1 MHRGKTGTYTSTIAG
16 GVACQAFVPMPLPP
30 QPALEISG
38 KLQTRLN
45 NALIALGRLDAIST
59 LLPDAKLFLYSYVRK
74 EAVMSSQIEGTQS
87 SLSDLMLYEMEGQ
100 PGVPMDDVRE
110 VSCYVNA
117 LTLGVE
123 RIRQGHPISF
133 RLLTEI
139 HQVLMTS
146 GRGIQRGP
154 GEFRRNQVW
163 IGGHRADEA
172 TFVPPPANQIADCW
186 ASLEQFI
193 NDLPEITPPV
203 IKAALVHVQ
212 FETIHPFM
220 DGNGRIGR
228 LLIPLILVEAG
239 ILNEPLLY
247 LSLFFKQ
254 YRDTYYRLLQEVR
267 MTGDWEAWLLF
278 FVDAIAATANQA
290 VSTAQQL
297 MHLLAADKL
306 RLAQTGRLSG
316 SATQVLDALFAHPIS
331 NISKLTDATGLTA
344 ATIGKALDMMQEQ
357 LGIVHELTGQKRNR
371 VYAYSAY
378 IAILNQDTTQP

>member
-1 MHRGKTGTYTSTIAG
+1 MQRGKTGTYTSTIAG
-16 GVACQAFVPMPLPP
+16 GIACQAFVPTPLPP
-30 QPALEISG
+30 QPALDISG

-45 NALIALGRLDAIST
+45 EALIALGRLDAIST

-100 PGVPMDDVRE
+100 PGVPMDDVQE

-123 RIRQGHPISF
+123 RIRQGQPISF
-133 RLLTEI
+133 RLLTEV

-146 GRGIQRGP
+146 GRGTQRGP

-172 TFVPPPANQIADCW
+172 IFVPPPASQIADCW
-186 ASLEQFI
+186 AALEQFI
-193 NDLPEITPPV
+193 NDMPETTAPV

-220 DGNGRIGR
+220 DGNGRLGR

-239 ILNEPLLY
+239 ILKEPLLY
-247 LSLFFKQ
+247 LSVFFKQ
-254 YRDTYYRLLQEVR
+254 YRDTYYQLLQQVR
-267 MTGDWEAWLLF
+267 ITGDWEAWLLF

-297 MHLLAADKL
+297 IQLLAADKL
-306 RLAQTGRLSG
+306 RLAQIGRLSG
-316 SATQVLDALFAHPIS
+316 SATQILDALFAHPVA
-331 NISKLTDATGLTA
+331 NIAAIGSATGLAA
-344 ATIGKALDMMQEQ
+344 ATIGKALDAMQDQ
-357 LGIVHELTGQKRNR
+357 LDMVQELTGQKRNR
-371 VYAYSAY
+371 VYAYRAY
-378 IAILNQDTTQP
+378 IDILNQETN

>member
-1 MHRGKTGTYTSTIAG
+1 MERGITGHYTTTVAG
-16 GVACQAFVPMPLPP
+16 GIACQAFVPMPLPP
-30 QPALEISG
+30 LPALDLSG
-38 KLQTRLN
+38 KLQARLN
-45 NALIALGRLDAIST
+45 EALIALGRLDAIST

-100 PGVPMDDVRE
+100 PGVPMDDVQE

-133 RLLTEI
+133 RLITEV
-139 HQVLMTS
+139 HQALMTS
-146 GRGIQRGP
+146 GRGAQRGP

-186 ASLEQFI
+186 AALEQFI
-193 NDLPEITPPV
+193 NDLPEPTAPV
-203 IKAALVHVQ
+203 IKAALAHVQ

-220 DGNGRIGR
+220 DGNGRLGR

-239 ILNEPLLY
+239 VLKEPLLY
-247 LSLFFKQ
+247 LSVFFKQ
-254 YRDTYYRLLQEVR
+254 YRDSYYRLLQQVR
-267 MTGDWEAWLLF
+267 LTGDWEAWLLF

-290 VSTAQQL
+290 VTTAQELNQ
-297 MHLLAADKL
+297 LLATDKA
-306 RLAQTGRLSG
+306 RLAELGRLAG
-316 SATQVLDALFAHPIS
+316 SATQILDALFAHPIS
-331 NISKLTDATGLTA
+331 NIAALTRATGLTA
-344 ATIGKALDMMQEQ
+344 ATIGKALDAMENT
-357 LGIVHELTGQKRNR
+357 LGMVHELTGQKRNR

-378 IAILNQDTTQP
+378 IDILNQETP

>member
-1 MHRGKTGTYTSTIAG
+1 MQRGPTGQYTSTIAG
-16 GVACQAFVPMPLPP
+16 GVACSAFVPEPLPP
-30 QPALEISG
+30 RPGLDLSG
-38 KLQTRLN
+38 KLQGRLN
-45 NALIALGRLDAIST
+45 DAMLALGRLDAIST

-100 PGVPMDDVRE
+100 PGVPMDDVQE
-110 VSCYVNA
+110 VSCYVKA

-123 RIRQGHPISF
+123 RVRQGNPISF
-133 RLLTEI
+133 RLITEI
-139 HQVLMTS
+139 HLALMTS
-146 GRGIQRGP
+146 GRGVNRGP
-154 GEFRRNQVW
+154 GEFRKNQVW

-186 ASLEQFI
+186 ARLEQFI
-193 NDLPEITPPV
+193 NDVPEATSPV
-203 IKAALVHVQ
+203 IKAALAHVQ

-239 ILNEPLLY
+239 VLKEPLLY

-254 YRDTYYRLLQEVR
+254 YRDTYYQLLQQVR
-267 MTGDWEAWLLF
+267 ITGDWEAWLLF

-297 MHLLAADKL
+297 TQLLAGDKA
-306 RLAQTGRLSG
+306 RLAELGRLSG
-316 SATQVLDALFAHPIS
+316 SARQILDALFIHPIS
-331 NISKLTDATGLTA
+331 NINALTVATGLTA
-344 ATIGKALDMMQEQ
+344 ATVGKALDAMQDT
-357 LGIVHELTGQKRNR
+357 LGIVDELTGQKRNR
-371 VYAYSAY
+371 VYAYRAY
-378 IAILNQDTTQP
+378 IDILNQETP